1 MNVKA
6 EFNQAGSEGTEG
18 CGFGK
23 VAAVFCS
30 QIPSVLSGIAG
41 WSCHWSAY
49 NIPENIYAFVNTCLH
64 QRHGENITTL

>member
-41 WSCHWSAY
+41 WSCH
-49 NIPENIYAFVNTCLH
+49 
-64 QRHGENITTL
+64 